1 MPEKDRILVVDDEP
15 EQGRLLHRALGRLGY
30 AVSVVTGGDEAIG
43 CLDRAPFDLLI
54 ADLVLPDMDGLQVI
68 DHALQVPYPPEVIL
82 ITGYPSLES
91 AQQAIERGVHD
102 YLIKPLNYAELGV
115 KVRKALQQRRVA
127 RENLMLR
134 EIASIHEATRALTLA
149 HTTDDLLDL
158 IMDECFDLTR
168 AESGSIMLVSEGDP
182 GLVVRLVRGRT
193 DDRVP
198 PVGVRL
204 TSGIACWVAEH
215 GEPVL
220 IRGGEIIPDIGV
232 RPRTDWAL
240 GSAISLPIRV
250 EEKTLGVIN
259 LNRSTGGRA
268 FDQVDLNVASVM
280 SMQAGVSIENALL
293 KDRLREKI
301 DELEE
306 ANRRAED
313 AYRQLLQAE
322 KLSAIGLMAGTV
334 AHDITN
340 PLAVIDG
347 RAQLLMYRFPPDTEA
362 GKSLEAIKAQT
373 DRIASLVKSLQ
384 NYARKGKGE
393 KRPLNVVDC
402 IEESFVLVGKLL
414 YENGVRTVK
423 RYTETLP
430 PVLGNATEIEQ
441 IFMNL
446 IQNAGQAMEKGGD
459 LTLSAEAVE
468 EVPGEGAAWVEV
480 SVSDT
485 GPGIPPEALKTVFE
499 PFYTTKPEGKGTGL
513 GLAICKRILQEH
525 LGEIAVES
533 AVGKGTTFRVR
544 FPVAS
549 GEVAEKRP

>member
-1 MPEKDRILVVDDEP
+1 MVEKNRILIVDDEP
-15 EQGRLLHRALGRLGY
+15 EQRIVLRKTLALLGY
-30 AVSVVTGGDEAIG
+30 EVEVAEGGYEAIDH
-43 CLDRAPFDLLI
+43 LEKAPFDLLI
-54 ADLVLPDMDGLQVI
+54 ADLKMPEVDGLQVI
-68 DHALQVPYPPEVIL
+68 DHALRVTHPPGVIL
-82 ITGYPSLES
+82 MTGYPSLES

-115 KVRKALQQRRVA
+115 KVRNVLEQRRMA

-149 HTTDDLLDL
+149 HTTDDLLEL
-158 IMDECFDLTR
+158 IMEECFDLAR
-168 AESGSIMLVSEGDP
+168 AESGSIMLVSEKDA

-198 PVGVRL
+198 QVGARL
-204 TSGIACWVAEH
+204 KTGIACWVADH

-232 RPRTDWAL
+232 KPRADWAL
-240 GSAISLPIRV
+240 GSALSLPIKA
-250 EEKTLGVIN
+250 EEKVLGVIN
-259 LNRSTGGRA
+259 LNRSAAGRA

-280 SMQAGVSIENALL
+280 AMQAGVSIENALL

-301 DELEE
+301 DELEA

-347 RAQLLMYRFPPDTEA
+347 RTQLLMYRFAPDTEA
-362 GKSLEAIKAQT
+362 GKSLGAIKAQT
-373 DRIASLVKSLQ
+373 DRISSLVKSLQ

-393 KRPLNVVDC
+393 RRPLNVVDC

-414 YENGVRTVK
+414 YENAVSTTR
-423 RYTETLP
+423 RYPETLP
-430 PVLGNATEIEQ
+430 LILGNATEVEQ

-446 IQNAGQAMEKGGD
+446 IQNAGQAMEKGGE
-459 LTLSAEAVE
+459 LILSAEAVE
-468 EVPGEGAAWVEV
+468 GSSGEGSWVEV
-480 SVSDT
+480 TVSDN
-485 GPGIPPEALKTVFE
+485 GPGIPSEALKAVFE

-513 GLAICKRILQEH
+513 GLPICKRIIEDH
-525 LGEIAVES
+525 RGEITVES

-544 FPVAS
+544 FPVTP
-549 GEVAEKRP
+549 GETPKKGP